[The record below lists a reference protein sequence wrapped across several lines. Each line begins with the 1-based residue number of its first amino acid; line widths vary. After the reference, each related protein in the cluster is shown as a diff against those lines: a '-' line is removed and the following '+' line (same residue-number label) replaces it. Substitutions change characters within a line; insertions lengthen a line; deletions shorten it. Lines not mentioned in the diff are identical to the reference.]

1 MLILKLAYTTPF
13 ECHFLPHAQLYF
25 SAEALSE
32 LWVLC
37 LCWAGGTKQAV
48 PSLLS
53 SDPAVLLL
61 SPHAG
66 AQVGWSF
73 EVQQPEKR
81 VWVTVGQTLTLTC
94 MVTESGPL
102 GPVKWLKGWGSS
114 NQTVYDQ
121 KGSSYR
127 ATRAVNESNTDFT
140 IRIEDIHPEDAGT
153 YYCVKFRKNTLG
165 DEFFGR
171 GQGTEVSVYGEWA
184 SILVCPIVAAPAQPQ
199 PCPQPDPHGTVPTT
213 FSLLCVPTETSPF
226 PSMEV
231 AAAVLCF
238 ILLIFVLAFCLYRRK
253 KRGGEQSQHV
263 AEVTTGSCS
272 PFPVPGCAGS
282 PGTPRLVPL
291 PFPSAPRGEQ
301 AASLSCNLGKI
312 PHCFVLGLGDV
323 CCGCGGELSCLVLAL
338 TAVLSSSS
346 ELQDVENPKLPHQV

>member
-1 MLILKLAYTTPF
+1 MQLLIFLLESEPKLLAAPM
-13 ECHFLPHAQLYF
+13 
-25 SAEALSE
+25 AELR
-32 LWVLC
+32 
-37 LCWAGGTKQAV
+37 
-48 PSLLS
+48 
-53 SDPAVLLL
+53 AVLLARLLVGQL
-61 SPHAG
+61 SLFLAWLWG

-171 GQGTEVSVYGEWA
+171 GQGTEVSVY
-184 SILVCPIVAAPAQPQ
+184 
-199 PCPQPDPHGTVPTT
+199 
-213 FSLLCVPTETSPF
+213 ETSPF
-226 PSMEV
+226 PSVEV

-282 PGTPRLVPL
+282 PGTP
-291 PFPSAPRGEQ
+291 
-301 AASLSCNLGKI
+301 
-312 PHCFVLGLGDV
+312 
-323 CCGCGGELSCLVLAL
+323 
-338 TAVLSSSS
+338 S
-346 ELQDVENPKLPHQV
+346 ELQDVENPKLPHQQSGEVDKDIHYADLQPLPAARWPSGSPGAERSEYASIRGAAK

>member
-171 GQGTEVSVYGEWA
+171 GQGTEVSVY
-184 SILVCPIVAAPAQPQ
+184 
-199 PCPQPDPHGTVPTT
+199 
-213 FSLLCVPTETSPF
+213 ETSPF

-282 PGTPRLVPL
+282 PGTP
-291 PFPSAPRGEQ
+291 
-301 AASLSCNLGKI
+301 
-312 PHCFVLGLGDV
+312 
-323 CCGCGGELSCLVLAL
+323 
-338 TAVLSSSS
+338 S
-346 ELQDVENPKLPHQV
+346 ELQDVENPKLPHQQSGEVDKDIHYADLQPLPAARWPSGSPGAERSEYASIRGAAK

>member
-1 MLILKLAYTTPF
+1 MPILKLAYSTPI
-13 ECHFLPHAQLYF
+13 ECHFLPHAQLHF

-81 VWVTVGQTLTLTC
+81 VWVIVGQTLTLTC
-94 MVTESGPL
+94 MVTESGPP
-102 GPVKWLKGWGSS
+102 GPVKWLKSWGSN
-114 NQTVYDQ
+114 NQIVYDQ
-121 KGSSYR
+121 KGSSHR
-127 ATRAVNESNTDFT
+127 VTRAVNESNTDFT

-153 YYCVKFRKNTLG
+153 YYCVKFHKKNSV
-165 DEFFGR
+165 DEVLGR
-171 GQGTEVSVYGEWA
+171 GRGTEVSVY
-184 SILVCPIVAAPAQPQ
+184 
-199 PCPQPDPHGTVPTT
+199 
-213 FSLLCVPTETSPF
+213 ETPPF
-226 PSMEV
+226 PSVEV

-238 ILLIFVLAFCLYRRK
+238 ILLICILAFCLYRRK
-253 KRGGEQSQHV
+253 QRGGERSQHV

-272 PFPVPGCAGS
+272 PFPVPCCAGS
-282 PGTPRLVPL
+282 PGTP
-291 PFPSAPRGEQ
+291 S
-301 AASLSCNLGKI
+301 N
-312 PHCFVLGLGDV
+312 
-323 CCGCGGELSCLVLAL
+323 
-338 TAVLSSSS
+338 
-346 ELQDVENPKLPHQV
+346 ELQDVENPKLPHQQSSEVDKDIHYADLQPLPAARWPSRSPGAERSEYASIRGAAK